1 MRVETDLQSAT
12 EPPSDVPNRI
22 GASDRPVAVF
32 LTHKEGVS
40 LKMGNKTNVGK
51 NRSAPESAVSSEHEA
66 ESAETSPEL
75 AQAADDLDEGAK
87 AYITALQAEVEDL
100 RSRIEDMEK
109 RLIYSQAEFQNIS
122 KRREEQYRG
131 DMRYANSELIK
142 SLLPVLD
149 NFERALKAA
158 EQTRNYDALI
168 GGVSGTLKQLL
179 AALEKAGVRP
189 IEALGKEFD
198 PVYHEAIGHT
208 EESDLP
214 ANTVAEEVQR
224 GYFMH
229 DRVLRPALVKV
240 SEG

>member
-1 MRVETDLQSAT
+1 MNSETQSVQEEAMTAQHGANPETDVDAAGADPDSGSA
-12 EPPSDVPNRI
+12 
-22 GASDRPVAVF
+22 G
-32 LTHKEGVS
+32 
-40 LKMGNKTNVGK
+40 
-51 NRSAPESAVSSEHEA
+51 
-66 ESAETSPEL
+66 
-75 AQAADDLDEGAK
+75 DDLNDGAQ

-100 RSRIEDMEK
+100 RARIEDAEK
-109 RLIYSQAEFQNIS
+109 RLVYGQAEFHNIS
-122 KRREEQYRG
+122 KRREDQYRA

-158 EQTRNYDALI
+158 EQTRSYDALI
-168 GGVSGTLKQLL
+168 GGVSGTLKQLHT
-179 AALEKAGVRP
+179 ALEKAGVRP
-189 IEALGKEFD
+189 IDALGKEFD

-229 DRVLRPALVKV
+229 DRVLRPSLVKV
-240 SEG
+240 SQG